1 MSAKKLAAMI
11 EDEDEIRVLAKKFLK
26 TGDYERLE
34 RYYDW
39 EEGTFDSLFGRSKEM
54 EMRFQQ
60 AVLDESENERTL
72 KSSYQVGKS
81 IDRLFNITEDPEE
94 DARLVNQ
101 AAAIILNYYSKR
113 DAQKTKKGEDDDDL
127 FVGLYEELKKEK
139 NGKSQESSSETMS

>member
-34 RYYDW
+34 RYYNW

>member
-1 MSAKKLAAMI
+1 M
-11 EDEDEIRVLAKKFLK
+11 
-26 TGDYERLE
+26 
-34 RYYDW
+34 
-39 EEGTFDSLFGRSKEM
+39 
-54 EMRFQQ
+54 
-60 AVLDESENERTL
+60 

-127 FVGLYEELKKEK
+127 FANLYDELKKEK
-139 NGKSQESSSETMS
+139 NGKSKEISSETLS